1 MYNVNNSWAIY
12 YPKTKK
18 SYRKIICKVSKSFRR
33 KEEEKQQYGQERYR
47 DLWKKKKAKINWVQ
61 KKSLQTVEK
70 SFMTIFNIYKLI
82 IVLSFD
88 IQRL

>member
-47 DLWKKKKAKINWVQ
+47 DLWKKKRSKN
-61 KKSLQTVEK
+61 
-70 SFMTIFNIYKLI
+70 
-82 IVLSFD
+82 
-88 IQRL
+88 

>member
-47 DLWKKKKAKINWVQ
+47 DLWKKKKQ
-61 KKSLQTVEK
+61 
-70 SFMTIFNIYKLI
+70 KLI
-82 IVLSFD
+82 EYRKSHYRMLRKVLWQFSTY
-88 IQRL
+88 IN

>member
-47 DLWKKKKAKINWVQ
+47 DLWKKKKQ
-61 KKSLQTVEK
+61 
-70 SFMTIFNIYKLI
+70 KLI
-82 IVLSFD
+82 EYRKSHYRLLRKVLWQFSTY
-88 IQRL
+88 IN